1 MVYNRLCHWNFNKY
15 DWNGFMGRPGHISFD
30 DPLDFLITSILVLM
44 IYERENKHL
53 FSLELSHIQFIDYL
67 LHTVDLFHI
76 SCHDMS
82 IVITS
87 LLTRTKTH
95 LLQYYVS
102 WILLIIACVYR
113 HLTVFWLP
121 LLLLYTNSSVHWS
134 QRYVANALSLLLIN
148 NYYKRFIFA
157 YSSSLACLQPMR
169 RE

>member
-1 MVYNRLCHWNFNKY
+1 
-15 DWNGFMGRPGHISFD
+15 MGRPGHISFD

-102 WILLIIACVYR
+102 
-113 HLTVFWLP
+113 
-121 LLLLYTNSSVHWS
+121 
-134 QRYVANALSLLLIN
+134 
-148 NYYKRFIFA
+148 
-157 YSSSLACLQPMR
+157 
-169 RE
+169 